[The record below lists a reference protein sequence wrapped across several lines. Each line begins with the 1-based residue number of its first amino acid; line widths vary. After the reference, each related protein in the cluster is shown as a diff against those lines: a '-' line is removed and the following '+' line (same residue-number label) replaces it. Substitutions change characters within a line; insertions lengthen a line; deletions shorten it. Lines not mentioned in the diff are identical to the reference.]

1 MYIERIKNQ
10 HGRYAV
16 LLRHDHREDGKVRK
30 VTYANLSHL
39 PDQVIDGMKIL
50 LKGGQAL
57 ASIEDVTSI
66 VQSLPHGHV
75 YAALA
80 TARRLGLPQ
89 MLDRTDSRER
99 NVALGLILSRL
110 IAPASKLATLRRL
123 HADSATSTLGCELGI
138 DDLDINE
145 PYRAL
150 DWLVQRQDSIEQAL
164 AKKHLS
170 EGTLCLYDV
179 TSTYFEGE
187 CCPLAKRGY
196 SRDHRPDR
204 PQIVVGLLTNA
215 QGCPVSVTV
224 FPGNTADPSTLT
236 RQLSHVTERFGLSRL
251 VWIGDRGL
259 ITSARIREELAPQ
272 EGMEWVSALNA
283 KSVQSLYKA
292 KAFQLSIFDERD
304 LGEIESPDYPGERL
318 VVCRNPALA
327 EKRRRRRAE
336 LLDATETA
344 LNKVL
349 KAVQRKQRPLHKA
362 TAIADRVGRVLDQWR
377 MRKHFAVEIR
387 EGFLYFER
395 RAERIAAEAA
405 LDGIY
410 IIRTSLGSEQLCA
423 DEVVQSYKRL
433 AGVERAFRHLKGEDL
448 RLRPVFHRTADRVRA
463 HVFLCMLA
471 YYVEWHM
478 RRSLAPLLF
487 HEEDPTGAAA
497 GRDSA
502 VAPAARSAS
511 TQTKT
516 ARKRSSTDFPVMGF
530 RELLD
535 CLGTITRNLVLPN
548 LPGAEAFLVVTRPTP
563 R

>member
-16 LLRHDHREDGKVRK
+16 LLRHDYREDGKVRK

-57 ASIEDVTSI
+57 TSIEDVTSI

-99 NVALGLILSRL
+99 NIALGLILSRL
-110 IAPASKLATLRRL
+110 IAPASKLATLCRL

-145 PYRAL
+145 PYQAL

-187 CCPLAKRGY
+187 CCPLAERGY

-251 VWIGDRGL
+251 VWDWGPGL
-259 ITSARIREELAPQ
+259 
-272 EGMEWVSALNA
+272 
-283 KSVQSLYKA
+283 
-292 KAFQLSIFDERD
+292 
-304 LGEIESPDYPGERL
+304 DY
-318 VVCRNPALA
+318 
-327 EKRRRRRAE
+327 
-336 LLDATETA
+336 
-344 LNKVL
+344 
-349 KAVQRKQRPLHKA
+349 
-362 TAIADRVGRVLDQWR
+362 
-377 MRKHFAVEIR
+377 
-387 EGFLYFER
+387 
-395 RAERIAAEAA
+395 
-405 LDGIY
+405 
-410 IIRTSLGSEQLCA
+410 
-423 DEVVQSYKRL
+423 
-433 AGVERAFRHLKGEDL
+433 
-448 RLRPVFHRTADRVRA
+448 
-463 HVFLCMLA
+463 
-471 YYVEWHM
+471 
-478 RRSLAPLLF
+478 
-487 HEEDPTGAAA
+487 
-497 GRDSA
+497 
-502 VAPAARSAS
+502 
-511 TQTKT
+511 
-516 ARKRSSTDFPVMGF
+516 
-530 RELLD
+530 
-535 CLGTITRNLVLPN
+535 LGTDP
-548 LPGAEAFLVVTRPTP
+548 
-563 R
+563 